1 MLVIILDKEI
11 LEFIMQTLAVQV
23 QDNYIKDFINYV
35 NNHSK
40 NIAIAKDKN
49 LENDSFF
56 YEREKELHQIRSDIK
71 NDKRQLIS
79 FDDFENKTNQLEKEF
94 ELKYAN

>member
-1 MLVIILDKEI
+1 
-11 LEFIMQTLAVQV
+11 MQTLSIQI
-23 QDNYIKDFINYV
+23 QDSYFQSFLKYV
-35 NNHSK
+35 NEHSEK
-40 NIAIAKDKN
+40 IAIAKDKN

-56 YEREKELHQIRSDIK
+56 YERQKELHQIRDNIK
-71 NDKRQLIS
+71 SGTSALIS